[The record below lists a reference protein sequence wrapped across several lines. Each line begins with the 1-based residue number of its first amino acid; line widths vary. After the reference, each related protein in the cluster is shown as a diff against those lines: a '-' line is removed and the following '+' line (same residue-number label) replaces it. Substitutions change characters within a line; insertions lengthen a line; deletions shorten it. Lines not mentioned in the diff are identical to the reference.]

1 MIKSRIAAGA
11 ALLAIAGAA
20 HAGSFSVT
28 PAIVSDYDFRGAT
41 QSDEDP
47 AFQLGA
53 SYNFDSGFYVGAW
66 GSTVKFP
73 NPSDDIELD
82 FFAGYAGETESFGYD
97 VGANYY
103 TYPGWSDLNTVEL
116 YAGIS
121 KDWLSAQLWY
131 SPDYASSDEDGF
143 YLEANA
149 AYPIAQVE
157 GLSLLAHVGRSFGD
171 ASGSFVK
178 TLDYSVGVGYSIA
191 NIDFA
196 VKYVDT
202 NKSAWDADRV
212 VATISTTLP
221 WGK

>member
-28 PAIVSDYDFRGAT
+28 PAIVSDYDFRGET

-103 TYPGWSDLNTVEL
+103 TYPGWSDRNTVEL

-121 KDWLSAQLWY
+121 KDWLSAKLWY

-171 ASGSFVK
+171 ASESFVK

>member
-121 KDWLSAQLWY
+121 KDWLSAKLWY

-143 YLEANA
+143 YLEASA

>member
-11 ALLAIAGAA
+11 ALLAMAGLAGA
-20 HAGSFSVT
+20 GEFSVT
-28 PAIVSDYDFRGAT
+28 PAVVSDYDFRGAT
-41 QSDEDP
+41 RTDEDP

-53 SYNFDSGFYVGAW
+53 NYRFDNGFYVGAW
-66 GSTVKFP
+66 GSTLKYP
-73 NPSDDIELD
+73 DPSDDVEIDL
-82 FFAGYAGETESFGYD
+82 FGGYAGETDLFGYD
-97 VGANYY
+97 VGVNWY
-103 TYPGWSDLNTVEL
+103 TYPGISDANTVEV
-116 YAGIS
+116 YAGLS
-121 KDWLSAQLWY
+121 KDWLSAKLWY

-149 AYPIAQVE
+149 AYPIAAVE
-157 GLSLLAHVGRSFGD
+157 GLSLLAHVGRTFGD

-191 NIDFA
+191 NVDFA

-202 NKSAWDADRV
+202 NKSSLDADRV
-212 VATISTTLP
+212 WASVSTTLP

>member
-121 KDWLSAQLWY
+121 KDWLSAKLWY

-171 ASGSFVK
+171 ASDSFVK

>member
-121 KDWLSAQLWY
+121 KDWLSAKLWY